1 MMNIR
6 EVNSSNIRIFG
17 VYRGGMTMKLMQ
29 TRRDFLRMMGKAVVG
44 GAAVAT
50 LPVLRTD
57 AQAAGANMATAG
69 IIRGKVTDSN
79 SNMTPAVIL
88 VEAAD
93 GTAYRAFTNAM
104 GGYAISLEP
113 GEYTLT
119 FMKGHEYDTVT
130 RTVEIESLKT
140 YYAQDVRLNALYD
153 SYAKGWIAG
162 DCHQHSFYSDGI
174 DAVER
179 VMVGNAANGL
189 YFGFLTDHNTSRGVP
204 EYNGAAMFPV
214 RTENG
219 QVRYFK
225 GMDGVEVT
233 AEFGHYNAL
242 GSGLTLETYDLKFT
256 EGERNSDEKMQIVRE
271 KIKYIADCIT
281 RVNGVA
287 QMNHPYSTTTMGMAN
302 WIDSNDYEV
311 FDMYDT
317 MEVWNGYFCPPDGAL
332 FTTENSMN
340 QNYSS
345 KLLWY
350 KLLNAMKEGH
360 PFHAITGGTDNHD
373 VSGAASAK
381 ARAKIVENPADLQ
394 AYYDTWV
401 ASAKYNGMPATY
413 TYFGDK
419 ELTME
424 NAMAAVKAGHSFVTS
439 GPIVLADVKGKIYGE
454 KVEAAAGEELSF
466 NCDIWNRDGLKEI
479 RIVVNGEIVQQIPVT
494 GESFKEVV
502 ALQRDWESNDW
513 IVLEVLGEDCCQY
526 ALTNPIIIA

>member
-1 MMNIR
+1 
-6 EVNSSNIRIFG
+6 
-17 VYRGGMTMKLMQ
+17 MKLMQ
-29 TRRDFLRMMGKAVVG
+29 TRREFLKMAGKGLASSLVVATAPVLVSTGKA
-44 GAAVAT
+44 AS
-50 LPVLRTD
+50 
-57 AQAAGANMATAG
+57 ANMATAG
-69 IIRGKVTDSN
+69 IVRGKVTDTN
-79 SNMTPAVIL
+79 SCMMPAVIL

-119 FMKGHEYDTVT
+119 YSKGHEYETVT
-130 RTVEIESLKT
+130 RTVEVESLKT
-140 YYAQDVRLNALYD
+140 YYLQDVRLQPLYD

-162 DCHQHSFYSDGI
+162 DCHQHTFYSDGV
-174 DAVER
+174 DPVED
-179 VMVGNAANGL
+179 VMIGNAANGV

-204 EYNGAAMFPV
+204 EYNGACMFPV

-219 QVRYFK
+219 QARYFK

-233 AEFGHYNAL
+233 SEFGHYNAL

-256 EGERNSDEKMQIVRE
+256 EAERNSPEKMQIVRE

-281 RVNGVA
+281 RVGSVA

-302 WIDSNDYEV
+302 WIDANDYEV

-317 MEVWNGYFCPPDGAL
+317 MEIWNGYFCPPDGAL
-332 FTTENSMN
+332 FDTQNSMN

-350 KLLNAMKEGH
+350 GLLNAMKEGH

-381 ARAKIVENPADLQ
+381 AREKITENPADLQ

-439 GPIVLADVKGKIYGE
+439 GPIALCDIKGKIYGE
-454 KVEAAAGEELSF
+454 TVEAASDEELTL
-466 NCDIWNRDGLKEI
+466 NCDIWNRDGLKEV
-479 RIVVNGEIVQQIPVT
+479 RIVINGEIVEKIACS
-494 GESFKEVV
+494 GESFKEAV
-502 ALQRDWESNDW
+502 ALKRNWTSKDW
-513 IVLEVLGEDCCQY
+513 IVIEVLGESCCQY

>member
-1 MMNIR
+1 
-6 EVNSSNIRIFG
+6 
-17 VYRGGMTMKLMQ
+17 MKLMQ
-29 TRRDFLRMMGKAVVG
+29 TRREFLKMAGKGLAG
-44 GAAVAT
+44 GLAVAAA
-50 LPVLRTD
+50 PVLVTG
-57 AQAAGANMATAG
+57 AQAAAANMATAG
-69 IIRGKVTDSN
+69 IVRGKVTDTN
-79 SNMTPAVIL
+79 SCMMPAVIL

-119 FMKGHEYDTVT
+119 FSKGHEYEMVT
-130 RTVEIESLKT
+130 RTIEVESLKT
-140 YYAQDVRLNALYD
+140 YYLQDVRLQPLYD
-153 SYAKGWIAG
+153 SYAQGWIAG
-162 DCHQHSFYSDGI
+162 DCHQHTFYSDGV
-174 DAVER
+174 DPVED
-179 VMVGNAANGL
+179 VMIGNAANGL

-204 EYNGAAMFPV
+204 EYNGACMFPV
-214 RTENG
+214 RTEND

-233 AEFGHYNAL
+233 SEFGHYNAL

-256 EGERNSDEKMQIVRE
+256 EAERNSPEKMQIVRA

-281 RVNGVA
+281 RVGSVA

-302 WIDSNDYEV
+302 WIDANDYEV

-317 MEVWNGYFCPPDGAL
+317 MELWNGYFCPPDGAL
-332 FTTENSMN
+332 FDTQNSMN
-340 QNYSS
+340 QNYSA

-350 KLLNAMKEGH
+350 GLLNAMKDGH

-381 ARAKIVENPADLQ
+381 ARAKIAENPADLQ
-394 AYYDTWV
+394 SYYDTWV

-439 GPIVLADVKGKIYGE
+439 GPIALCDIKGKIYGE
-454 KVEAAAGEELSF
+454 KVEAAAGEELTL
-466 NCDIWNRDGLKEI
+466 NCDIWNRDGLKEV
-479 RIVVNGEIVQQIPVT
+479 RIVVNGEIVQKIPCT
-494 GESFKEVV
+494 GDTFKEAVS
-502 ALQRDWESNDW
+502 LKRDWTACDW
-513 IVLEVLGEDCCQY
+513 VVVEVLGENCCQY
-526 ALTNPIIIA
+526 AITNPIIIA

>member
-1 MMNIR
+1 M
-6 EVNSSNIRIFG
+6 
-17 VYRGGMTMKLMQ
+17 MKLMQ
-29 TRRDFLRMMGKAVVG
+29 TRRDFLKMAGKVAVG
-44 GAAVAT
+44 GAAMAAAPAFVTNAE
-50 LPVLRTD
+50 
-57 AQAAGANMATAG
+57 AAGNTKMATAG
-69 IIRGKVTDSN
+69 IIRGKVTDTN
-79 SNMTPAVIL
+79 SCMMPAVIL
-88 VEAAD
+88 VEAED

-113 GEYTLT
+113 GEYKLT
-119 FMKGHEYDTVT
+119 FSKGHEYATVT

-140 YYAQDVRLNALYD
+140 YYQQDVRLQPLYD
-153 SYAKGWIAG
+153 SYAKGWVAG
-162 DCHQHSFYSDGI
+162 DCHQHTFYSDGV
-174 DAVER
+174 DPVED
-179 VMVGNAANGL
+179 VMIGNAANGV

-204 EYNGAAMFPV
+204 EYNGACMFPV

-233 AEFGHYNAL
+233 SEFGHYNAL

-256 EGERNSDEKMQIVRE
+256 EAERNSPEKMQIVRE

-281 RVNGVA
+281 RVGGVA

-302 WIDSNDYEV
+302 WIDAKDYEV

-317 MEVWNGYFCPPDGAL
+317 MEIWNGYFCPPDGAL
-332 FTTENSMN
+332 FDTQNSMN

-350 KLLNAMKEGH
+350 GLLNAMKEGH
-360 PFHAITGGTDNHD
+360 AFHAITGGTDNHD

-381 ARAKIVENPADLQ
+381 ARAKIAENPADLQ
-394 AYYDTWV
+394 SYYDTWV

-413 TYFGDK
+413 TYLGGK

-454 KVEAAAGEELSF
+454 KAEAAAGEEIAL

-479 RIVVNGEIVQQIPVT
+479 RIVVNGEIVKQIPVT
-494 GESFKEVV
+494 GESFKEAVTLSREW
-502 ALQRDWESNDW
+502 ASNDW
-513 IVLEVLGEDCCQY
+513 IVIEVLCPDCCQY
-526 ALTNPIIIA
+526 AITNPIIIA

>member
-1 MMNIR
+1 
-6 EVNSSNIRIFG
+6 
-17 VYRGGMTMKLMQ
+17 MKLMQ
-29 TRRDFLRMMGKAVVG
+29 TRREFLKMAGKGLAG
-44 GAAVAT
+44 GLAVAAA
-50 LPVLRTD
+50 PVLVTG
-57 AQAAGANMATAG
+57 AQAAAANMATAG
-69 IIRGKVTDSN
+69 IVRGKVTDTN
-79 SNMTPAVIL
+79 SCMMPAVIL

-119 FMKGHEYDTVT
+119 FSKGHEYEMVT
-130 RTVEIESLKT
+130 RTIEVESLKT
-140 YYAQDVRLNALYD
+140 YYLQDVRLQPLYD

-162 DCHQHSFYSDGI
+162 DCHQHTFYSDGV
-174 DAVER
+174 DPVED
-179 VMVGNAANGL
+179 VMIGNAANGL

-204 EYNGAAMFPV
+204 EYNGACMFPV
-214 RTENG
+214 RTEND

-233 AEFGHYNAL
+233 SEFGHYNAL

-256 EGERNSDEKMQIVRE
+256 EAERNSPEKMQIVRE

-281 RVNGVA
+281 RVGSVA

-302 WIDSNDYEV
+302 WIDANDYEV

-317 MEVWNGYFCPPDGAL
+317 MELWNGYFCPPDGAL
-332 FTTENSMN
+332 FDTQNSMN
-340 QNYSS
+340 QNYSA

-350 KLLNAMKEGH
+350 GLLNAMKDGH
-360 PFHAITGGTDNHD
+360 AFHAITGGTDNHD

-381 ARAKIVENPADLQ
+381 ARAKIAENPADLQ
-394 AYYDTWV
+394 SYYDTWV

-439 GPIVLADVKGKIYGE
+439 GPIALCDIKGKIYGE
-454 KVEAAAGEELSF
+454 KVEAAAGEELTL
-466 NCDIWNRDGLKEI
+466 NCDIWNRDGLKEV
-479 RIVVNGEIVQQIPVT
+479 RIVVNGEIVQKIPCT
-494 GESFKEVV
+494 GDTFKEAVS
-502 ALQRDWESNDW
+502 LKRDWTACDW
-513 IVLEVLGEDCCQY
+513 VVVEVLGENCCQY
-526 ALTNPIIIA
+526 AITNPIIIA

>member
-1 MMNIR
+1 
-6 EVNSSNIRIFG
+6 
-17 VYRGGMTMKLMQ
+17 MKLMQ
-29 TRRDFLRMMGKAVVG
+29 TRREFLKMAGKGLAG
-44 GAAVAT
+44 GLAVAAA
-50 LPVLRTD
+50 PVLVTG
-57 AQAAGANMATAG
+57 AQAAAANMATAG
-69 IIRGKVTDSN
+69 IVRGKVTDTN
-79 SNMTPAVIL
+79 SCMMPAVIL

-119 FMKGHEYDTVT
+119 FSKGHEYEMVT
-130 RTVEIESLKT
+130 RTIEVESLKT
-140 YYAQDVRLNALYD
+140 YYLQDVRLQPLYD

-162 DCHQHSFYSDGI
+162 DCHQHTFYSDGV
-174 DAVER
+174 DPVED
-179 VMVGNAANGL
+179 VMIGNAANGL

-204 EYNGAAMFPV
+204 EYNGACMFPV
-214 RTENG
+214 RTEND

-233 AEFGHYNAL
+233 SEFGHYNAL

-256 EGERNSDEKMQIVRE
+256 EAERNSPEKMQIVRE

-281 RVNGVA
+281 RVGSVA

-302 WIDSNDYEV
+302 WIDANDYEV

-317 MEVWNGYFCPPDGAL
+317 MELWNGYFCPPDGAL
-332 FTTENSMN
+332 FDTQNSMN
-340 QNYSS
+340 QNYSA

-350 KLLNAMKEGH
+350 GLLNAMKDGH
-360 PFHAITGGTDNHD
+360 AFHAITGGTDNHD

-381 ARAKIVENPADLQ
+381 ARAKIAENPADLQ
-394 AYYDTWV
+394 SYYDTWV

-439 GPIVLADVKGKIYGE
+439 GPIALCDIKGKIYGE
-454 KVEAAAGEELSF
+454 KVEAAAGEELTL
-466 NCDIWNRDGLKEI
+466 NCDIWNRDGLKEV
-479 RIVVNGEIVQQIPVT
+479 RIVVNGEIVQKIPCT
-494 GESFKEVV
+494 GDTFKEAVS
-502 ALQRDWESNDW
+502 LKRDWTACDW
-513 IVLEVLGEDCCQY
+513 VVIEVLGENCCQY
-526 ALTNPIIIA
+526 AITNPIIIA

>member
-1 MMNIR
+1 
-6 EVNSSNIRIFG
+6 
-17 VYRGGMTMKLMQ
+17 MKLMQ
-29 TRRDFLRMMGKAVVG
+29 TRRDFLRMAGKVLAG
-44 GAAVAT
+44 SAAVA
-50 LPVLRTD
+50 
-57 AQAAGANMATAG
+57 AAPAFVTTAEAATTNMATAG
-69 IIRGKVTDSN
+69 IVRGKVTDTN
-79 SNMTPAVIL
+79 SNMIPAVIL
-88 VEAAD
+88 VEATD
-93 GTAYRAFTNAM
+93 GSAYRAFTNAM

-119 FMKGHEYDTVT
+119 FSKGHEYATVT
-130 RTVEIESLKT
+130 RTIEVESLKT
-140 YYAQDVRLNALYD
+140 YYQQDVRLQPLYD

-162 DCHQHSFYSDGI
+162 DCHQHTFYSDGV
-174 DAVER
+174 DAVEK
-179 VMVGNAANGL
+179 VMLGNAANGV

-204 EYNGAAMFPV
+204 EYNGAALFPV

-219 QVRYFK
+219 VHRYFK

-256 EGERNSDEKMQIVRE
+256 EAERNSPEKMQIVRD
-271 KIKYIADCIT
+271 KVKYIADCIT
-281 RVNGVA
+281 RVGSVA

-302 WIDSNDYEV
+302 WIDANDYEV

-360 PFHAITGGTDNHD
+360 AFHAATGGTDNHD

-381 ARAKIVENPADLQ
+381 ARAKIAENPADLQ
-394 AYYDTWV
+394 SYYDTWV

-439 GPIVLADVKGKIYGE
+439 GPIVLCDIKGKIYGE
-454 KVEAAAGEELSF
+454 KVEAASGEALTL

-479 RIVVNGEIVQQIPVT
+479 RIVVNGEIVQTIPAA
-494 GESFKEVV
+494 GESFKEAVTLTREW
-502 ALQRDWESNDW
+502 ASNDW
-513 IVLEVLGEDCCQY
+513 VVVEVLGTDCCQY
-526 ALTNPIIIA
+526 AFTNPIIIA

>member
-1 MMNIR
+1 M
-6 EVNSSNIRIFG
+6 
-17 VYRGGMTMKLMQ
+17 MKLMQ
-29 TRRDFLRMMGKAVVG
+29 TRRDFLKMTGKVALG
-44 GAAVAT
+44 GAAVAAAPALVT
-50 LPVLRTD
+50 T
-57 AQAAGANMATAG
+57 AEAAGDTKMATAG
-69 IIRGKVTDSN
+69 IIRGKVTDTN
-79 SNMTPAVIL
+79 SCMMPAVIL

-113 GEYTLT
+113 GEYVLT
-119 FMKGHEYDTVT
+119 FSKGHEYNTVT
-130 RTVEIESLKT
+130 RKVEVESLKT
-140 YYAQDVRLNALYD
+140 YYQQDVRLQPLYD

-162 DCHQHSFYSDGI
+162 DCHQHTFYSDGV
-174 DAVER
+174 DPVEAV
-179 VMVGNAANGL
+179 MIGNAANGV
-189 YFGFLTDHNTSRGVP
+189 YFGFLTAHNTSRGVP
-204 EYNGAAMFPV
+204 EYNGACMFPV

-225 GMDGVEVT
+225 GMDGVDVT
-233 AEFGHYNAL
+233 SEFGHYNAL

-256 EGERNSDEKMQIVRE
+256 EAERNSAEKMQIVRE

-281 RVNGVA
+281 RVGSVA

-302 WIDSNDYEV
+302 WIDANDYEV

-317 MEVWNGYFCPPDGAL
+317 MEIWNGYFCPPDGAL
-332 FTTENSMN
+332 FDTQNSMN

-350 KLLNAMKEGH
+350 GLLNAMKEGH

-381 ARAKIVENPADLQ
+381 ARAKIAQNPADLQ
-394 AYYDTWV
+394 SYYDTWV
-401 ASAKYNGMPATY
+401 ASAKYNGLPATY
-413 TYFGDK
+413 TYFGEK

-424 NAMAAVKAGHSFVTS
+424 NAMAAVTAGHSFVTS

-454 KVEAAAGEELSF
+454 KAEAATGEEISL

-479 RIVVNGEIVQQIPVT
+479 RVVVNGEIVKQIPVT
-494 GESFKEVV
+494 GESFKEAVT
-502 ALQRDWESNDW
+502 LQRDWQSNDW
-513 IVLEVLGEDCCQY
+513 IVIEVLCPDCCQY

>member
-1 MMNIR
+1 
-6 EVNSSNIRIFG
+6 
-17 VYRGGMTMKLMQ
+17 MKLMQ
-29 TRRDFLRMMGKAVVG
+29 TRREFLKMAGKGLAG
-44 GAAVAT
+44 GLAVAAA
-50 LPVLRTD
+50 PVLVTG
-57 AQAAGANMATAG
+57 AQAAAANMATAG
-69 IIRGKVTDSN
+69 IVRGKVTDTN
-79 SNMTPAVIL
+79 SCMMPAVIL

-119 FMKGHEYDTVT
+119 FSKGHEYEMVT
-130 RTVEIESLKT
+130 RTIEVESLKT
-140 YYAQDVRLNALYD
+140 YYLQDVRLQPLYD

-162 DCHQHSFYSDGI
+162 DCHQHTFYSDGV
-174 DAVER
+174 DPVED
-179 VMVGNAANGL
+179 VMIGNAANGL

-204 EYNGAAMFPV
+204 EYNGACMFPV
-214 RTENG
+214 RTEND

-233 AEFGHYNAL
+233 SEFGHYNAL

-256 EGERNSDEKMQIVRE
+256 EAERNSPEKMQIVRE

-281 RVNGVA
+281 RVGSVA

-302 WIDSNDYEV
+302 WIDANDYEV

-317 MEVWNGYFCPPDGAL
+317 MELWNGYFCPPDGAL
-332 FTTENSMN
+332 FDTQNSMN
-340 QNYSS
+340 QNYSA

-350 KLLNAMKEGH
+350 GLLNAMKDGH
-360 PFHAITGGTDNHD
+360 AFHAITGGTDNHD

-381 ARAKIVENPADLQ
+381 ARAKIAENPADLQ
-394 AYYDTWV
+394 SYYDTWV

-439 GPIVLADVKGKIYGE
+439 GPIALCDIKGKIYGE
-454 KVEAAAGEELSF
+454 KVEAAAGEELTL
-466 NCDIWNRDGLKEI
+466 NCDIWNRDGLKEV
-479 RIVVNGEIVQQIPVT
+479 RIVVNGEIVQKIPCT
-494 GESFKEVV
+494 GDTFKEAVSLKHDWTACDWVV
-502 ALQRDWESNDW
+502 
-513 IVLEVLGEDCCQY
+513 VEVLGENCCQY
-526 ALTNPIIIA
+526 AITNPIIIA

>member
-1 MMNIR
+1 
-6 EVNSSNIRIFG
+6 
-17 VYRGGMTMKLMQ
+17 MKLMQ
-29 TRRDFLRMMGKAVVG
+29 TRRDFLRMAGKVLAG
-44 GAAVAT
+44 SAAVA
-50 LPVLRTD
+50 
-57 AQAAGANMATAG
+57 AAPAFVTTAEAATTNMATAG
-69 IIRGKVTDSN
+69 IVRGKVTDTN
-79 SNMTPAVIL
+79 SNMIPAVIL

-93 GTAYRAFTNAM
+93 GSAYRAFTNAM

-119 FMKGHEYDTVT
+119 FSKGHEYATVT
-130 RTVEIESLKT
+130 RTIEVESLKT
-140 YYAQDVRLNALYD
+140 YYQQDVRLQPLYD

-162 DCHQHSFYSDGI
+162 DCHQHTFYSDGV
-174 DAVER
+174 DAVEK
-179 VMVGNAANGL
+179 VMLGNAANGV

-204 EYNGAAMFPV
+204 EYNGAALFPV

-219 QVRYFK
+219 VHRYFK

-256 EGERNSDEKMQIVRE
+256 EAERNSAEKMQIVRD

-281 RVNGVA
+281 RVGSVA

-317 MEVWNGYFCPPDGAL
+317 MEIWNGYFCPLDGAL

-340 QNYSS
+340 QNYSA

-360 PFHAITGGTDNHD
+360 AFHAATGGTDNHD

-381 ARAKIVENPADLQ
+381 ARAKIAENPADLQ
-394 AYYDTWV
+394 SYYDTWV

-439 GPIVLADVKGKIYGE
+439 GPIVLCDIKGKIYGE
-454 KVEAAAGEELSF
+454 KVEAASGEALTL

-479 RIVVNGEIVQQIPVT
+479 RIVVNGEIIQTIPAA
-494 GESFKEVV
+494 GESFKESVTLTREW
-502 ALQRDWESNDW
+502 ASNDW
-513 IVLEVLGEDCCQY
+513 VVVEVLGTDCCQY
-526 ALTNPIIIA
+526 AFTNPIIIA

>member
-1 MMNIR
+1 
-6 EVNSSNIRIFG
+6 
-17 VYRGGMTMKLMQ
+17 MKIMQ
-29 TRRDFLRMMGKAVVG
+29 TRRDFLRMAGKVLAG
-44 GAAVAT
+44 SAAVA
-50 LPVLRTD
+50 
-57 AQAAGANMATAG
+57 AAPAFRPEAEAASANMATAG
-69 IIRGKVTDSN
+69 IIRGKVTDTN
-79 SNMTPAVIL
+79 SCMIPAVIL

-119 FMKGHEYDTVT
+119 FSKGHEYDTVT
-130 RTVEIESLKT
+130 RTVEVESLKT
-140 YYAQDVRLNALYD
+140 YYQQDVRLQPLYD
-153 SYAKGWIAG
+153 SYARGWVAG
-162 DCHQHSFYSDGI
+162 DCHQHTFYSDGV
-174 DAVER
+174 DAVEK
-179 VMVGNAANGL
+179 VMIGNAANGL

-204 EYNGAAMFPV
+204 EYNGAALFPV

-219 QVRYFK
+219 EVRYFR
-225 GMDGVEVT
+225 GTDGVEVT

-256 EGERNSDEKMQIVRE
+256 EGERNSPEKMQIVRE

-281 RVNGVA
+281 RVGGVA

-302 WIDSNDYEV
+302 WIDAADYEV

-360 PFHAITGGTDNHD
+360 AFHAATGGTDNHD

-381 ARAKIVENPADLQ
+381 ARAKIAGNPADLQ
-394 AYYDTWV
+394 SYYDTWV

-413 TYFGDK
+413 AYLGGK

-439 GPIVLADVKGKIYGE
+439 GPIVLCDIGGKIYGE
-454 KVEAAAGEELSF
+454 KVEAKAGDALAL
-466 NCDIWNRDGLKEI
+466 NCDIWNRDGLREI
-479 RIVVNGEIVQQIPVT
+479 RIVVNGEVVQQIPVT
-494 GESFKEVV
+494 GEAFRETVTLTREWASC
-502 ALQRDWESNDW
+502 DW
-513 IVLEVLGEDCCQY
+513 IVVEALGENCCQY
-526 ALTNPIIIA
+526 AFTNPIIIA

>member
-1 MMNIR
+1 
-6 EVNSSNIRIFG
+6 
-17 VYRGGMTMKLMQ
+17 MKLMQ
-29 TRRDFLRMMGKAVVG
+29 TRREFLKMAGKGLAG
-44 GAAVAT
+44 SLAVAAA
-50 LPVLRTD
+50 PVLVTG
-57 AQAAGANMATAG
+57 AQAAAANMATAG
-69 IIRGKVTDSN
+69 IVRGKVTDTN
-79 SNMTPAVIL
+79 SCMMPAVIL

-119 FMKGHEYDTVT
+119 FSKGHEYEMVT
-130 RTVEIESLKT
+130 RTIEVESLKT
-140 YYAQDVRLNALYD
+140 YYLQDVRLQPLYD

-162 DCHQHSFYSDGI
+162 DCHQHTFYSDGV
-174 DAVER
+174 DPVED
-179 VMVGNAANGL
+179 VMIGNAANGL

-204 EYNGAAMFPV
+204 EYNGACMFPV
-214 RTENG
+214 RTEND

-233 AEFGHYNAL
+233 SEFGHYNAL

-256 EGERNSDEKMQIVRE
+256 EAERNSPEKMQIVRE

-281 RVNGVA
+281 RVGSVA

-302 WIDSNDYEV
+302 WIDANDYEV

-317 MEVWNGYFCPPDGAL
+317 MELWNGYFCPPDGAL
-332 FTTENSMN
+332 FDTQNSMN
-340 QNYSS
+340 QNYSA

-350 KLLNAMKEGH
+350 GLLNAMKDGH
-360 PFHAITGGTDNHD
+360 AFHAITGGTDNHD

-381 ARAKIVENPADLQ
+381 ARAKIAENPADLQ
-394 AYYDTWV
+394 SYYDTWV

-439 GPIVLADVKGKIYGE
+439 GPIALCDIKGKIYGE
-454 KVEAAAGEELSF
+454 KVEAAAGEELTL
-466 NCDIWNRDGLKEI
+466 NCDIWNRDGLKEV
-479 RIVVNGEIVQQIPVT
+479 RIVVNGEIVQKIPCT
-494 GESFKEVV
+494 GDTFKEAVS
-502 ALQRDWESNDW
+502 LKRDWTACDW
-513 IVLEVLGEDCCQY
+513 VVIEVLGENCCQY
-526 ALTNPIIIA
+526 AITNPIIIA